1 MSERIEKAKELLER
15 YGNDTAR
22 MLDENPELETLELFS
37 DRRESLLDW
46 YPFRAGAKLLLAG
59 AGTAAFWHFY
69 SERDSR
75 SRRSIRICRRLPFCG
90 REKKA

>member
-46 YPFRAGAKLLLAG
+46 YPFCSPAP
-59 AGTAAFWHFY
+59 GTAAFWHFC

-75 SRRSIRICRRLPFCG
+75 SRQLIRICRRLPFCG

>member
-22 MLDENPELETLELFS
+22 MLDENPELATLELFS

-46 YPFRAGAKLLLAG
+46 YRFCSPGP
-59 AGTAAFWHFY
+59 GTAVSWHFY

-75 SRRSIRICRRLPFCG
+75 SRRSIRMCRRLPSCG
-90 REKKA
+90 REKKR

>member
-22 MLDENPELETLELFS
+22 MLDENPELETLELF
-37 DRRESLLDW
+37 
-46 YPFRAGAKLLLAG
+46 PVP
-59 AGTAAFWHFY
+59 GTAVFWHFC

-75 SRRSIRICRRLPFCG
+75 SRQLIRTCRRLPFCG